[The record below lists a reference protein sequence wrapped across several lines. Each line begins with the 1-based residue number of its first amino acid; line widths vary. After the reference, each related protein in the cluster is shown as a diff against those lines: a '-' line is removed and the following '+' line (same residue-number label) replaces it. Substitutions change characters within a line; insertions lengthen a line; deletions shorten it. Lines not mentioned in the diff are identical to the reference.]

1 MPALRAAVI
10 GAAGYGGIELVRHLL
25 GHPFFELIAAS
36 SDRDTGLPL
45 AELYP
50 ALLDRTALSFV
61 PHEEVLALA
70 RDGRLEAVFLA
81 VPHTA
86 ALSMVPD
93 LLEDG
98 VSVFDLSADFRLKNP
113 TIYERWYGVAHTASD
128 LLAHAVYGLPELY
141 RSQLAQAGRQASAQ
155 ETVRTSAQASARGT
169 VRTSAQAGAQET
181 VRTSAQA
188 GAQET
193 VRTSAQASAQ
203 GTVRMDAQAGA
214 PVGMTGSMHA
224 RMRTPALV
232 ACPGCYPTASALAAA
247 PALAAGITLA
257 APVVVNAISGVSG
270 AGRKANA
277 TTHFCSVDDN
287 VNAYGVTTHRHTP
300 EIIQIFSTEAG
311 RTVPVVFT
319 PHLAPLKRGLLAT
332 VTLSL
337 QTGVDAEILETVYLT
352 AYEGEAFVRLLPFG
366 TMPRTASVLGS
377 NCAQVGIAFD
387 AASNTLIASCAIDNL
402 GKGAATQAI
411 QCANIVF
418 GFKETVGLIGIPPVV

>member
-36 SDRDTGLPL
+36 SDRDAGLPL
-45 AELYP
+45 VELYP

-81 VPHTA
+81 VPHTT
-86 ALSMVPD
+86 ALGMVPD

-113 TIYERWYGVAHTASD
+113 TTYERWYGVAHTASD
-128 LLAHAVYGLPELY
+128 LLARAVYGLPELY

-155 ETVRTSAQASARGT
+155 ETVRTSAQASA
-169 VRTSAQAGAQET
+169 QAGL
-181 VRTSAQA
+181 
-188 GAQET
+188 
-193 VRTSAQASAQ
+193 
-203 GTVRMDAQAGA
+203 
-214 PVGMTGSMHA
+214 PVGMPGSTHA
-224 RMRTPALV
+224 RTRTPALV

-277 TTHFCSVDDN
+277 TTHFCSVDEN

-332 VTLSL
+332 ATLSL
-337 QTGVDAEILETVYLT
+337 QAGVDADILETVYLT

-402 GKGAATQAI
+402 GKGAAAQAI